1 LEGVEHEVFVTAPT
15 HLPSWEGLV
24 ERQNVILDKFLSSNC
39 DYLWLVELDVQ
50 VPRDSFQNLLDLDID
65 LACGYVKRHNENGL
79 ICGFLDENMRVWYL
93 PLNAVKG
100 NILSGWVMAGTSCIL
115 FKRRV
120 FEDGLRFRYDP
131 HVTPD
136 ILFMFD
142 VQSRGFV
149 AKVHGDVLC
158 GHLPEWPLPKSRKL
172 DASTT
177 FNVLDVGC
185 GHRGKGDVNVDL
197 HPEATAHRSADQRVC
212 DDVGLN
218 VKKIPNFVRA
228 DGCHLPFRRASF
240 GLVLSQ
246 HLIEHLENAE
256 ALVGEMTRVSGG
268 RIEIRC
274 PHGNHP
280 QASGLTKPLHVH
292 RFDPSWFR
300 VKLPDFGLRN
310 VNVQVEYS
318 QGEPREIV
326 ATGEVSN
333 D

>member
-1 LEGVEHEVFVTAPT
+1 
-15 HLPSWEGLV
+15 
-24 ERQNVILDKFLSSNC
+24 
-39 DYLWLVELDVQ
+39 
-50 VPRDSFQNLLDLDID
+50 
-65 LACGYVKRHNENGL
+65 
-79 ICGFLDENMRVWYL
+79 MRVWYL
-93 PLNAVKG
+93 PLKAVQG
-100 NILSGWVMAGTSCIL
+100 NILGGWVMAGTSCIL

-149 AKVHGDVLC
+149 AKVHGGVLC
-158 GHLPEWPLPKSRKL
+158 GHLPEWPLPGGAKSRKL
-172 DASTT
+172 NTSTA

-185 GHRGKGDVNVDL
+185 GHRGRGDVNVDL
-197 HPEATAHRSADQRVC
+197 HPEATAHRSVDQRVC

-218 VKKIPNFVRA
+218 VKKISNFVVA
-228 DGCHLPFRRASF
+228 DGCHLPFRTGSF

-256 ALVGEMTRVSGG
+256 ALVGEMIRVSGG

-274 PHGNHP
+274 PYGNDP
-280 QASGLTKPLHVH
+280 QASSLTKPLHVH

-300 VKLPDFGLRN
+300 VKLPDFGLKN
-310 VNVQVEYS
+310 VDVQVEYS